1 MGAFDPMR
9 FDSSY
14 VPTVA
19 KGLPPKLMA
28 TWLRIA
34 HTMAH
39 ISIENSLC
47 YDISSPTLTA
57 EALVAQNPDLAVAWL
72 KTGFPCLESAHQF
85 Y

>member
-34 HTMAH
+34 HAQCHQWH
-39 ISIENSLC
+39 ISL
-47 YDISSPTLTA
+47 
-57 EALVAQNPDLAVAWL
+57 L
-72 KTGFPCLESAHQF
+72 KRACAMSQASVSYTVDS
-85 Y
+85 